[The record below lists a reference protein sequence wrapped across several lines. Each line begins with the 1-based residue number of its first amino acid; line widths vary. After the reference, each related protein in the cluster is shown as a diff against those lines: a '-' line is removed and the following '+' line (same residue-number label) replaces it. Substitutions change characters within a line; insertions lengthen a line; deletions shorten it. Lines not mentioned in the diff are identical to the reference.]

1 MEYSDISGEE
11 SEYGDYRYARYTL
24 RIPADRLDNFKGKMK
39 EMANV
44 THISEQVEDV
54 TLDYVDTESH
64 ILH

>member
-1 MEYSDISGEE
+1 
-11 SEYGDYRYARYTL
+11 
-24 RIPADRLDNFKGKMK
+24 MK

-64 ILH
+64 ISALKTEQESLMAMLEKSRDAGRYYADTA